1 MRLIHLRGPAHACT
15 KAATKLPCSSHGAT
29 SELPATRG
37 EVGPWTP
44 WRGCH
49 LGLISGTDKV
59 RVEIKGFERW
69 AVEVEVVE
77 RVDYLDSD
85 GEMYRG

>member
-1 MRLIHLRGPAHACT
+1 MRVR
-15 KAATKLPCSSHGAT
+15 KLPRSCHAPAMVQRRNCLPHVERSDHG
-29 SELPATRG
+29 LHG
-37 EVGPWTP
+37 
-44 WRGCH
+44 

-69 AVEVEVVE
+69 AVEVEVAE